1 MRIRPWSLVVGLAVA
16 ALALPVP
23 QVLAQSQAGPSKDDL
38 DTIIVI
44 GSRVGERTALDTPVP
59 VDVLGGNELRA
70 TGAVGGELG
79 QALAVLAPSFNFPRQ
94 SNSGSSDLVRAGQL
108 RGMSPD
114 QLLVLVNGRR
124 RHTSAIVQTETKIGR
139 GTAAVDFNNI
149 PLNAIQ
155 RVEVLRDGAGAL
167 YGSDAIAGVVN
178 LVLDDRPG
186 FDSNVSYGQHRTDL
200 QPVNQTINDGE
211 TFTLDAKYGW
221 QLADDGFFK
230 VGAAYRDRNGTNRA
244 GFDQIPFFVL
254 PSDVNE
260 LLLGQRNY
268 AEGDPNVEEL
278 NGWFNGVVPLGKLEL
293 YTFGTLGNR
302 DSDGGAAFFRYPG
315 GPDNTASTSNVN
327 AIYPQGFR
335 PETTG
340 KDHDYA
346 GAVGLRGKAAGWDLD
361 AAINYGRN
369 EFEFGVENSLNA
381 SLGPESPTSFKS
393 GTYESEQ
400 AILGVNASR
409 DFAVGWLKA
418 PLEVAL
424 GTEYRTE
431 DYATQRGDLA
441 SYQNGRFGDAGCG
454 SFDDPL
460 DTEDDVS
467 FFCDI
472 GAQAAPG
479 LLPDDEVSVDRRV
492 LSVFAEAGAELT
504 EHLFV
509 DVAAR
514 FEDYDDFGSALTGKL
529 AGRYELTDA
538 VALRA
543 AVSNSFRAPNIA
555 QLGFSDTTLNFGDD
569 RELIRTRTLRVDD
582 PIARSL
588 GAKDLDEETSFNLS
602 AGVVGQFESVRFSLD
617 VFQIDVDDR
626 ITLSERLFGTAIEDV
641 IQVQPGGADIQSVR
655 FFTNAVDTQTRG
667 FDAIVSYAAPWLG
680 GDFQTSIAFN
690 YSKTDVQTIRG
701 TTPEL
706 DALNA
711 ANPLEPPLTLVGV
724 EELNTLEDASPR
736 SKFILSGTWS
746 GDRLDLQGRVSRYD
760 SAVRVFNFG
769 GGFEPRQEYGAEF
782 QVDVEAGFR
791 FTEQLA
797 LYVGAANLLDEY
809 PDLSS
814 DEINFFG
821 NLPYDILSPIGVNGR
836 YVYARVNF
844 KY

>member
-1 MRIRPWSLVVGLAVA
+1 VQIRSWSLLVGLAAA
-16 ALALPVP
+16 ALTLPGP
-23 QVLAQSQAGPSKDDL
+23 KVLAQSQAGPTKDDL
-38 DTIIVI
+38 NTVIVI

-59 VDVLGGNELRA
+59 VDVLGGSELRA

-79 QALAVLAPSFNFPRQ
+79 QALSVLAPSFNFPRQ

-114 QLLVLVNGRR
+114 QMLVLVNGRR
-124 RHTSAIVQTETKIGR
+124 RHTSAIVNTETKIGR

-155 RVEVLRDGAGAL
+155 RIEVLRDGAGAL

-200 QPVNQTINDGE
+200 KPVNQNINDGE
-211 TFTLDAKYGW
+211 TLTLDAKYGW
-221 QLADDGFFK
+221 QLADDGFLK
-230 VGAAYRDRNGTNRA
+230 VGAAYRDRNATNRA
-244 GFDQIPFFVL
+244 GLDQIPPDFIIDQTTDNL
-254 PSDVNE
+254 A
-260 LLLGQRNY
+260 LAGQRNY
-268 AEGDPNVEEL
+268 AEGDPNVDEL
-278 NGWFNGVVPLGKLEL
+278 NLWFNGVVPLSGGDSGLEL
-293 YTFGTLGNR
+293 FTFGTYGNR
-302 DSDGGAAFFRYPG
+302 DSDGGGAFFRYP
-315 GPDNTASTSNVN
+315 DSSSTVKSV
-327 AIYPQGFR
+327 YPQGFR
-335 PETTG
+335 PETYG
-340 KDHDYA
+340 EDEDYA
-346 GAVGLRGKAAGWDLD
+346 STVGVRGKAGGWDLET
-361 AAINYGRN
+361 ALSYGSN
-369 EFEFGVENSLNA
+369 QFVFGVDNSINA
-381 SLGPESPTSFKS
+381 SLGPDSPTSFES
-393 GTYESEQ
+393 GTFERDE

-418 PLEVAL
+418 PLAVAL
-424 GTEYRTE
+424 GAEYRTE
-431 DYATQRGDLA
+431 DYSMQRGDLA
-441 SYQNGRFGDAGCG
+441 SYQDGRYGNAGCATL
-454 SFDDPL
+454 DDPL
-460 DTEDDVS
+460 DPVD
-467 FFCDI
+467 FFCAI

-479 LLPDDEVSVDRRV
+479 VTPEDEVSIDRRV
-492 LSVFAEAGAELT
+492 ISVFAEVGAELT
-504 EHLFV
+504 ERLFV

-529 AGRYELTDA
+529 AGRFELTEA

-555 QLGFSDTTLNFGDD
+555 QLGFSDTTLNFGDN

-588 GAKDLDEETSFNLS
+588 GAEDLEEETSFNLS

-626 ITLSERLFGTAIEDV
+626 ITLSERLFGTALEDY

-667 FDAIVSYAAPWLG
+667 FDAVVSYAAPWLG

-690 YSKTDVQTIRG
+690 YSKTDVEMVRG
-701 TTPEL
+701 TTPQL
-706 DALNA
+706 DAINA
-711 ANPLEPPLTLVGV
+711 ANPLETPLTLVGV
-724 EELNTLEDASPR
+724 EELNTLEDASPH
-736 SKFILSGTWS
+736 SKFILSGNWS
-746 GDRLDLQGRVSRYD
+746 GDHLDLQGRVSRYD

-769 GGFEPRQEYGAEF
+769 DGFEPSQEYGAEI
-782 QVDVEAGFR
+782 QVDVEAGYR
-791 FTEQLA
+791 LTEQLA

-809 PDLSS
+809 PDRSS
-814 DEINFFG
+814 DDINYFG

-836 YVYARVNF
+836 YLYVRANF

>member
-1 MRIRPWSLVVGLAVA
+1 MQIRPWSFLVGIAITTLV
-16 ALALPVP
+16 LPIP
-23 QVLAQSQAGPSKDDL
+23 QALAQSQAGPTRDDL
-38 DTIIVI
+38 DNIIVI

-79 QALAVLAPSFNFPRQ
+79 QALSVLAPSFNFPRQ

-114 QLLVLVNGRR
+114 QMLVLVNGRR
-124 RHTSAIVQTETKIGR
+124 RHTSAIVNTETKIGR
-139 GTAAVDFNNI
+139 GTAAVDFNNV

-155 RVEVLRDGAGAL
+155 RIEVLRDGAGAL

-200 QPVNQTINDGE
+200 QPVDRTINDGE
-211 TFTLDAKYGW
+211 TFALDAKYGW
-221 QLADDGFFK
+221 QLADAGFFK
-230 VGAAYRDRNGTNRA
+230 VGAAFRDRNATNRA
-244 GFDQIPFFVL
+244 GFDQVPFFEEQTPDNL
-254 PSDVNE
+254 A
-260 LLLGQRNY
+260 LAGQRNY
-268 AEGDPNVEEL
+268 AEGDPNLDEL
-278 NGWFNGVVPLGKLEL
+278 NLWFNGVVPFSGGAFDL
-293 YTFGTLGNR
+293 YTFGTYGNR
-302 DSDGGAAFFRYPG
+302 DSDGGGAFFRYP
-315 GPDNTASTSNVN
+315 DSASTVKSV
-327 AIYPQGFR
+327 YPQGFR
-335 PETTG
+335 PETYAE
-340 KDHDYA
+340 DEDYA
-346 GAVGLRGKAAGWDLD
+346 GTVGLRGEAGGWDLD
-361 AAINYGRN
+361 TALSYGRN
-369 EFEFGVENSLNA
+369 EFVFGVDKSINA
-381 SLGPESPTSFKS
+381 SLGPDSPTSFKS
-393 GTYESEQ
+393 GTYEGEQ

-418 PLEVAL
+418 PLAVAL
-424 GTEYRTE
+424 GAEYRTE
-431 DYATQRGDLA
+431 DYSTQRGDLA
-441 SYQNGRFGDAGCG
+441 SYQAGSYGNAGCG
-454 SFDDPL
+454 TLDDPI
-460 DTEDDVS
+460 DPDDID
-467 FFCDI
+467 FFCAI

-479 LLPDDEVSVDRRV
+479 LTPDDEVSIDRRV
-492 LSVFAEAGAELT
+492 LSVFAEAGADLT
-504 EHLFV
+504 DRLFV

-514 FEDYDDFGSALTGKL
+514 FEDYDDFGSALTGKF
-529 AGRYELTDA
+529 AGRFEMTDA

-555 QLGFSDTTLNFGDD
+555 QLGFADTTLNFGDN

-582 PIARSL
+582 PIAQAL
-588 GAKDLDEETSFNLS
+588 GAKALSEEKSVNLS
-602 AGVVGQFESVRFSLD
+602 AGVVAQLDSLRFSLD

-626 ITLSERLFGTAIEDV
+626 ITLSERLFGDLVTPFINAL
-641 IQVQPGGADIQSVR
+641 PGGADIDSVR

-667 FDAIVSYAAPWLG
+667 FDAVLSYAAPWLG
-680 GDFQTSIAFN
+680 GDFQVSAAYN
-690 YSKTDVQTIRG
+690 YSKVDVQTVRNA
-701 TTPEL
+701 PEL
-706 DALNA
+706 TAVDPDLN
-711 ANPLEPPLTLVGV
+711 LVGV
-724 EELNTLEDASPR
+724 EELNTLEDASPH

-769 GGFEPRQEYGAEF
+769 DGFEPRQEYGAEF

-814 DEINFFG
+814 DDINFFG

-836 YVYARVNF
+836 YLYVRANF
-844 KY
+844 RY

>member
-23 QVLAQSQAGPSKDDL
+23 QVLAQSQAGPKKDDL
-38 DTIIVI
+38 DTVIVI

-79 QALAVLAPSFNFPRQ
+79 QALSVLAPSFNFPRQ

-114 QLLVLVNGRR
+114 QMLVLVNGRR
-124 RHTSAIVQTETKIGR
+124 RHTSAIVNTETKIGR

-221 QLADDGFFK
+221 QLADAGFFK
-230 VGAAYRDRNGTNRA
+230 VGAAFRDRNGTNRA
-244 GFDQIPFFVL
+244 GFDQVPFFEEQTPDNL
-254 PSDVNE
+254 A
-260 LLLGQRNY
+260 LAGQRNY
-268 AEGDPNVEEL
+268 AEGDPNLDEL
-278 NGWFNGVVPLGKLEL
+278 NLWFNGVVPLSGSVEL
-293 YTFGTLGNR
+293 YTFGTYGNR
-302 DSDGGAAFFRYPG
+302 DSDGGGAFFRYP
-315 GPDNTASTSNVN
+315 DSFSTVKSV
-327 AIYPQGFR
+327 YPQGFR
-335 PETTG
+335 PETYG
-340 KDHDYA
+340 EDEDYA
-346 GAVGLRGKAAGWDLD
+346 GTVGLRGEAGGWDLET
-361 AAINYGRN
+361 ALSYGRN
-369 EFEFGVENSLNA
+369 EFVFGVDQSINA
-381 SLGPESPTSFKS
+381 SLGPDSPTSFES
-393 GTYESEQ
+393 GTFESEQ
-400 AILGVNASR
+400 AILGLNASR
-409 DFAVGWLKA
+409 NFAVSWLQA
-418 PLEVAL
+418 PLAVAL
-424 GTEYRTE
+424 GAEYRTE
-431 DYATQRGDLA
+431 DYSTQRGDLA
-441 SYQNGRFGDAGCG
+441 SYQAGSYGNAGC
-454 SFDDPL
+454 STLDDPI
-460 DTEDDVS
+460 DPDDID
-467 FFCDI
+467 FFCAI

-479 LLPDDEVSVDRRV
+479 LTPEDEIAIDRRV
-492 LSVFAEAGAELT
+492 VSVFAEAGAELT
-504 EHLFV
+504 ERLFV
-509 DVAAR
+509 DIAAR

-555 QLGFSDTTLNFGDD
+555 QLGFSDTTLNFGND

-588 GAKDLDEETSFNLS
+588 GAQDLDEETSLNLS
-602 AGVVGQFESVRFSLD
+602 AGVVGQFEGLRFSLD

-626 ITLSERLFGTAIEDV
+626 ITLSERLFGDLVTPFINA
-641 IQVQPGGADIQSVR
+641 QPGGADIDSVR

-667 FDAIVSYAAPWLG
+667 FDAVLSYAASWLG
-680 GDFQTSIAFN
+680 GDFQVSTAYN
-690 YSKTDVQTIRG
+690 YSQVDVQTVRNS
-701 TTPEL
+701 PEL
-706 DALNA
+706 VAVDPALS
-711 ANPLEPPLTLVGV
+711 LVGV
-724 EELNTLEDASPR
+724 EELNTLEDASPD
-736 SKFILSGTWS
+736 SKLILSGTWS
-746 GDRLDLQGRVSRYD
+746 GDHLDLQGRVSRYD

-814 DEINFFG
+814 DDINYFG

-836 YVYARVNF
+836 YLYARVNF